1 MNEDVSTQYLLIKLQ
16 TSNKGQKPRRQ
27 QVLTYLSLGWIYLQ
41 SDLTDTIYSL
51 EVCLDDAS
59 EVNIISGILTVKRA
73 SEGRDVT
80 CQSDSNTFITQK
92 TDL

>member
-16 TSNKGQKPRRQ
+16 TSNKGQKPQRQ

-73 SEGRDVT
+73 SEGT
-80 CQSDSNTFITQK
+80 
-92 TDL
+92 

>member
-73 SEGRDVT
+73 WEGT
-80 CQSDSNTFITQK
+80 
-92 TDL
+92 